1 MRTTPSRLGLVLACA
16 ALALTAA
23 LASCGPPASI
33 QPGPAGTN
41 GPAAPAGPAGRD
53 FRLWQDAEIFA
64 CAKRLLARGG
74 RGQQVWVEMYEFGR
88 ADLQAALLAA
98 HATGADVRLI
108 VDRTVSVSAHT
119 ADRLAAAGLPVRAYP
134 VDDSRHQIDHVKL
147 LLAGGEALVGG
158 MNWGAGSAANHD
170 YALETAVP
178 SVLDRLQAIFSQDW
192 SLAGG
197 AARPLASA
205 SGPVAETA
213 PGEEVRAALLAAIG
227 RARSSID
234 AEMYTLTDPD
244 VLAGLSA
251 AHRRGVHVRMLLDPG
266 QDVNQ
271 PAQRLLARTGVGARW
286 YPMPPGAKLHAKAGL
301 FDSRQLLVGS
311 ANWTRSG
318 LSVNHELDLLTED
331 PGAAAAFS
339 SRFERD
345 WQVAS

>member
-1 MRTTPSRLGLVLACA
+1 MRTTPSRLALVLACA

-23 LASCGPPASI
+23 LESCRPAASS
-33 QPGPAGTN
+33 QPGPAGSN
-41 GPAAPAGPAGRD
+41 GPAGRD
-53 FRLWQDAEIFA
+53 FRLWQDAAIFD
-64 CAKRLLARGG
+64 CARRLLARGG
-74 RGQQVWVEMYEFGR
+74 RGQRVWVEMYEFGR
-88 ADLQAALLAA
+88 TDLQAALLAA
-98 HATGADVRLI
+98 HASGADVRLI

-147 LLAGGEALVGG
+147 LLVSGEALVGG

-178 SVLDRLQAIFSQDW
+178 RVLDRLQAIFSQDW

-234 AEMYTLTDPD
+234 AEIYTLTDPD
-244 VLAGLSA
+244 VLAGLTA
-251 AHRRGVHVRMLLDPG
+251 AYRRGLRVRVLLDPG
-266 QDVNQ
+266 QDFNQ
-271 PAQRLLARTGVGARW
+271 PAQRLLARAGVGARW
-286 YPMPPGAKLHAKAGL
+286 YPVPAGAKLHAKAGL
-301 FDSRQLLVGS
+301 FDGRQLLVGS

-331 PGAAAAFS
+331 PGATAAFS

-345 WQVAS
+345 WRVAS